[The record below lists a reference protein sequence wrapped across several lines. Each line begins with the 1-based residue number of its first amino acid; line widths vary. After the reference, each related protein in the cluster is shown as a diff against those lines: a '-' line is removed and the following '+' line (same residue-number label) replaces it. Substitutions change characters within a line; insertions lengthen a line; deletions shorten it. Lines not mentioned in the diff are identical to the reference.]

1 VEKKFPQ
8 IKKMQPKIKI
18 KKFTDE
24 HELQPAAHE
33 EHFILRLPPA
43 LKKELSPLT
52 PEGFSNIQIQTKE
65 NSRHGK
71 LTYKNVQYNTVLC
84 DLPCIVESSKTID
97 NKQFYKTA
105 DISQIMLVKPLTE
118 STNAEKQRD
127 YQFEHGLTNPLI
139 DVRTNRFRKRMS
151 KKVIE
156 IVEMQVEKLLQKDLD
171 SEDVRWEVHENTND
185 LDSMSESSSDVSEE
199 DVDMNDGQEEAIPE
213 DEFDL
218 AAAIDEALDNE
229 QSESEGED
237 EEKDEEVEEE
247 EEIEQ
252 EEEEEDEL
260 MQMQKSLKHEIATL
274 TVKLREKL
282 VDVDKQVNV
291 IMKDRFKQI
300 CDKLE
305 MEINH
310 KQEQLQ
316 KVEEEINDGPD

>member
-1 VEKKFPQ
+1 MVNLLT
-8 IKKMQPKIKI
+8 KMCNTIPFCVIY
-18 KKFTDE
+18 
-24 HELQPAAHE
+24 LVLWSLA
-33 EHFILRLPPA
+33 R
-43 LKKELSPLT
+43 PL
-52 PEGFSNIQIQTKE
+52 
-65 NSRHGK
+65 
-71 LTYKNVQYNTVLC
+71 
-84 DLPCIVESSKTID
+84 
-97 NKQFYKTA
+97 
-105 DISQIMLVKPLTE
+105 
-118 STNAEKQRD
+118 NAEKQRD